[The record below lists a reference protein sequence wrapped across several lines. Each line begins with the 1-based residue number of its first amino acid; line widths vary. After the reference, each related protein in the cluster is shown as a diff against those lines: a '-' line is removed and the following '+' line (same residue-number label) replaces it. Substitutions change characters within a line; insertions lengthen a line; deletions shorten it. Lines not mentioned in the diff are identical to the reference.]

1 MLFRSP
7 PATSLTGAA
16 RSSLTALQSRWL
28 GSIHLHM
35 LSSPLRKCI
44 VTSKVLPTSLML
56 QLKPVR
62 LAPTLSTSA
71 SDKYSSAGLSSKA
84 SQPSGAAERI
94 VVLPNAILHPKYS
107 PRKTGTGTWITLDA
121 RVFAHLRQKASYKRV
136 DSKAV
141 LAAQIEDLVW
151 WQLGERCIQELHEL
165 VDRFGTSRRL
175 DLFARPD
182 DDTLLQPRRWQIRL
196 QTQTKDVRVESHVF
210 QPSFQDAHQSQ
221 RFQQAIQ
228 DLLAPTP
235 EMHELACVYTVKHS
249 HITAPLGIALYRL
262 NLWVSNAAPPMP
274 RTPQL
279 KQPKSELS

>member
-1 MLFRSP
+1 M
-7 PATSLTGAA
+7 
-16 RSSLTALQSRWL
+16 
-28 GSIHLHM
+28 
-35 LSSPLRKCI
+35 
-44 VTSKVLPTSLML
+44 
-56 QLKPVR
+56 
-62 LAPTLSTSA
+62 
-71 SDKYSSAGLSSKA
+71 
-84 SQPSGAAERI
+84 
-94 VVLPNAILHPKYS
+94 LPNAILHPKYS